1 MRLQPELE
9 NKQRIIE
16 CPVCNEAPCSQAI
29 DDYKGYRLYHCHAC
43 DLMFWHPMISPA
55 AEYYET
61 MYDASPDLASF
72 KAVKILWAQEQFLK
86 GVPALGGELLDI
98 GCGLGDFLFKAQKAG
113 YSVTGIDFS
122 AEFIKIA
129 YQRFGLE
136 NLYPLTLE
144 GFIAENPDNRYDVI
158 TFFEVLEHL
167 DNITDFLSLLKKML
181 KPGGYVACS
190 MPNRERWRFFSKQ
203 LLLYAAQERDYPPH
217 HLTRWNPK
225 ALSYMFESQGFTA
238 LTVEREPLTFGSFSY
253 GGWLLAS
260 KLGFQQRGVALA
272 KKLAAREATQ
282 SGTPQNSDSSTMRGI
297 MIKWGGWFY
306 YKVFI
311 LLIGLLVS
319 PLWFLLRRGGASNY
333 LLVRL
338 NETDSKAAEGTKGQ

>member
-1 MRLQPELE
+1 
-9 NKQRIIE
+9 
-16 CPVCNEAPCSQAI
+16 
-29 DDYKGYRLYHCHAC
+29 
-43 DLMFWHPMISPA
+43 MFWHPMISPA

-86 GVPALGGELLDI
+86 GVPSPGGELLDI
-98 GCGLGDFLFKAQKAG
+98 GCGLGDFLFEAQRVG

-129 YQRFGLE
+129 CQRFGLE

-144 GFIAENPDNRYDVI
+144 EFITEKPDNRYDAI

-167 DNITDFLSLLKKML
+167 DNITDFLSLVKKLL

-225 ALSYMFESQGFTA
+225 ALSYMFESQGFTV
-238 LTVEREPLTFGSFSY
+238 LDIGREPLTFSSFVY
-253 GGWLLAS
+253 GGWLIGS
-260 KLGFQQRGVALA
+260 KLGFQNRSVVLA
-272 KKLAAREATQ
+272 QKLASTKVGQNDACRNSRSSMAR
-282 SGTPQNSDSSTMRGI
+282 GLV
-297 MIKWGGWFY
+297 IKLGGWFY

-311 LLIGLLVS
+311 LLLGLIVS

-333 LLVRL
+333 LLARL
-338 NETDSKAAEGTKGQ
+338 NETDNKAAERTKGQ